1 MSFITNLSNQAATVQ
16 VVSSL
21 DHTIDN
27 VATNVL
33 EVPGLL
39 TVTDE
44 SETGSIRV
52 LLWGDT
58 VESDYSGSAAFINSL
73 QLVVKKVYLG
83 GTSIDTTKIKV
94 MR

>member
-1 MSFITNLSNQAATVQ
+1 MSFVHNINNEAATPQ
-16 VVSSL
+16 VVRTL
-21 DHTIDN
+21 QHTIDN
-27 VATNVL
+27 VGTNVL
-33 EVPGLL
+33 EVPGLV

-44 SETGSIRV
+44 SETGTIRV

-58 VESDYSGSAAFINSL
+58 TETDYAGSAAFINSL

-83 GTSIDTTKIKV
+83 GTSIDATKIKV